1 MKLPSW
7 VWIVP
12 AVMSALALAPLPYGY
27 YMLLRL
33 VVCGAAT
40 AIAWNRFSLGSGSIW
55 GVIFI
60 GTALMFNPIFPV
72 HFSREVWAIFNVV
85 TAAVFLVFGF
95 TANRK
100 NNA

>member
-12 AVMSALALAPLPYGY
+12 AAMSAIALAPMPYGY

-33 VVCGAAT
+33 VVCGASA
-40 AIAWNRFSLGSGSIW
+40 AIAWSRFSVSPGSMW
-55 GVIFI
+55 GVIFT
-60 GTALMFNPIFPV
+60 GAALVFNPIFPV
-72 HFSREVWAIFNVV
+72 HFSREIWAVFNLA
-85 TAAVFLVFGF
+85 TAVVFLVYGL

-100 NNA
+100 GNA